1 MYHHAIE
8 MKKSETITKSM
19 SSKGLDKPGLILI
32 MSIVIGHAIKHIY
45 NSGFESIIFPEIKTS
60 LRLNNTLLGTLATS
74 RQFGAGGSTFV
85 AGYLGDRFSRHTG
98 ILLSLSLA
106 IMGISY
112 LFVGLSTLYWIML
125 LAMFISGIGPSLYH
139 PPALGALSRRFPENK
154 GLAIS
159 LHGTGGSIGQAIGPL
174 AAGFFII
181 FAASN
186 GASND
191 AGWRMTMQ
199 WSVIPALVAAISI
212 WIALRGVPK
221 GEEIISSFRD
231 YVGPIGKLLR
241 QRSLV
246 GILTI
251 ASLRNLGV
259 SATVIFLPIYL
270 REDLEYSIAKVAIYL
285 SLSQV
290 AGIVAQPLMGIL
302 SDKFGRKA
310 VLVPALLVFGIL
322 LFLLSFAKS
331 EFWLITV
338 IISLGAFLYS
348 LHALFLAT
356 TADLAGK
363 NLQATSASLTYGVTF
378 ISSTISPLIA
388 GLIADQY
395 SVSSVFIYS
404 SFISI
409 LAAISLYSLSI
420 PNLSDNNPKPNQNNI
435 GKGQA

>member
-1 MYHHAIE
+1 
-8 MKKSETITKSM
+8 MKKPETIKNTTER
-19 SSKGLDKPGLILI
+19 KGLDKPGLILI
-32 MSIVIGHAIKHIY
+32 ISIVIGHTIKHIY

-60 LRLNNTLLGTLATS
+60 LRLNNTMLGTLATS
-74 RQFGAGGSTFV
+74 RQIGAGGSTFV

-98 ILLSLSLA
+98 ILLALSLA

-112 LFVGLSTLYWIML
+112 LFVGLSALYWIML

-159 LHGTGGSIGQAIGPL
+159 LHGTGGSLGQALGPL

-181 FAASN
+181 LAASN
-186 GASND
+186 AASND
-191 AGWRMTMQ
+191 AGWRMTLQ
-199 WSVIPALVAAISI
+199 WSVIPALVTAIII

-221 GEEIISSFRD
+221 GDEVISSFRE

-246 GILTI
+246 GVLTI

-270 REDLEYSIAKVAIYL
+270 REDLEYSITKVAIYL

-290 AGIVAQPLMGIL
+290 AGIVAQPAMGIL

-310 VLVPALLVFGIL
+310 VLVPSLLIFGVL
-322 LFLLSFAKS
+322 LFALSYAQS
-331 EFWLITV
+331 ELWLI
-338 IISLGAFLYS
+338 IIIIALGAFLYS

-356 TADLAGK
+356 AADLSGE
-363 NLQATSASLTYGVTF
+363 NLQATTASLTYGVTF
-378 ISSTISPLIA
+378 ISSTVSPLVA
-388 GLIADQY
+388 GLIADQF
-395 SVSSVFIYS
+395 SVSYVFIYS

-409 LAAISLYSLSI
+409 IAGISLYFLSI
-420 PNLSDNNPKPNQNNI
+420 SNSQSNNAKLNQEHI
-435 GKGQA
+435 